1 MARSLTF
8 VAALALLIGF
18 SAPVYAGNYILYLQ
32 GRGWASWNGET
43 AVASG
48 WTTVTLAFNGNAPI
62 NGNETNVTVKNAIA
76 TYCAGGNNCIIHCY
90 SAGCLRMLKA
100 TYDLRAGGNS
110 LPGLLYAEGSA
121 SAAGGTKLAE
131 MSTQGLT
138 KYIAKILGQ
147 QEKVDYDMTTGA
159 ARNTWGYV
167 QNSFGA
173 NFWQFGGYVD
183 ICKSLLFFKVCGN
196 SYVRGGYS
204 MTGDGVVGMD
214 SYSGSSSA
222 IGTNGLS
229 SLTNGCSVA
238 KYSYRIYDSGP
249 YYDQNGVNQ
258 TPCTGA
264 NRDHFGEPGLGTGI
278 IGADVTG
285 TGYDYHR
292 QWSDSTSQ
300 AACSG
305 TGCDQQFTST
315 AQNYSMTPSLSPVAT
330 SVASTS
336 SNTTAVNTSGATC
349 YGHCGGASNGC
360 YCDSACAGYGDC
372 CSDKYNACDSK
383 GF

>member
-1 MARSLTF
+1 CS
-8 VAALALLIGF
+8 
-18 SAPVYAGNYILYLQ
+18 
-32 GRGWASWNGET
+32 
-43 AVASG
+43 
-48 WTTVTLAFNGNAPI
+48 
-62 NGNETNVTVKNAIA
+62 
-76 TYCAGGNNCIIHCY
+76 GGNNCIIHCY

-110 LPGLLYAEGSA
+110 LPGLLYAEGSGSA
-121 SAAGGTKLAE
+121 SGGTKLAE
-131 MSTQGLT
+131 ISTQGLT
-138 KYIAKILGQ
+138 GLIAKITGQ
-147 QEKVDYDMTTGA
+147 QEKVDKDITTGA

-173 NFWQFGGYVD
+173 NFWGFGGYVD
-183 ICKSLLFFKVCGN
+183 ICKSLLFFKICGN
-196 SYVRGGYS
+196 KYVTGGAS
-204 MTGDGVVGMD
+204 GFTADGVVGMD
-214 SYSGSSSA
+214 SYSGQSYAGAVS
-222 IGTNGLS
+222 
-229 SLTNGCSVA
+229 NGCNAS

-249 YYDQNGVNQ
+249 YYDQYGNNL

-292 QWSDSTSQ
+292 QWSDTTSQ
-300 AACSG
+300 SVCSG
-305 TGCDQQFTST
+305 TQCDAQFTST
-315 AQNYSMTPSLSPVAT
+315 AQNYSLNPSLSAVAT

-336 SNTTAVNTSGATC
+336 SNTTAVDTSGATC
-349 YGHCGGASNGC
+349 WGHCGGASNGC
-360 YCDSACAGYGDC
+360 YCDSLCAGYGDC

>member
-1 MARSLTF
+1 MRRSLTILAA
-8 VAALALLIGF
+8 VASLLAF
-18 SAPVYAGNYILYLQ
+18 ATPARADNYIVFLQ

-43 AVASG
+43 VSANG
-48 WTTVTLAFNGNAPI
+48 WTSVTLGYNGNAAI
-62 NGNETNVTVKNAIA
+62 NGPETNTTVRNALA
-76 TYCAGGNNCIIHCY
+76 AYCSGGNNCIVHCY

-100 TYDLRAGGNS
+100 TYDLRASGNS

-131 MSTQGLT
+131 LSTQGLT
-138 KYIAKILGQ
+138 KYIAKLLGQ
-147 QEKVDYDMTTGA
+147 QEKVDFDLTTGA

-196 SYVRGGYS
+196 SYVRGGYN
-204 MTGDGVVGMD
+204 MTADGVVGMD

-222 IGTNGLS
+222 IGTNGLY
-229 SLTNGCSVA
+229 SLTDGCGVA

-249 YYDQNGVNQ
+249 YYDQYGVNE

-264 NRDHFGEPGLGTGI
+264 NRDHFGEPGLGSAI
-278 IGADVTG
+278 ISADVTG

-300 AACSG
+300 STCSG
-305 TGCDQQFTST
+305 TGCDEQFSST
-315 AQNYSMTPSLSPVAT
+315 QQNYSMTPSLSPVAA

-336 SNTTAVNTSGATC
+336 SNTTAVDTSGATC
-349 YGHCGGASNGC
+349 WGHCGGASNGC
-360 YCDSACAGYGDC
+360 YCDSLCAGYGDC
-372 CSDKYNACDSK
+372 CSDKYSACDSK